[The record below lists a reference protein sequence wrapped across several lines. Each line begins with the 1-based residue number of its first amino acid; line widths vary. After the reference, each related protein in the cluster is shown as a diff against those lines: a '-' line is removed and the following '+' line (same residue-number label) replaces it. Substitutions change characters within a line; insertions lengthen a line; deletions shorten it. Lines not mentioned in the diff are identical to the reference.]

1 LLSNPLVVL
10 LYPVFDNKKIN
21 MNSFIHVSIITE
33 ILNSSFP
40 LISIQ
45 DRKIRVAKT
54 YLFQDFGE
62 WLIVLYLFKYSFLL
76 NEKLSVMSWKE
87 EVTFKWND
95 DVDGAYF
102 VQNLITP
109 PPFLFFRPS
118 GRAII
123 KFYFFLL
130 FLSTSFHKLINSKS
144 LTNASIVHL
153 VYFKLIN
160 FYK

>member
-1 LLSNPLVVL
+1 MLSNPLVVL

-21 MNSFIHVSIITE
+21 VNSFIHVSIITE

-45 DRKIRVAKT
+45 DRKIRDAKT

-62 WLIVLYLFKYSFLL
+62 WLIVLYLFNYSFLL
-76 NEKLSVMSWKE
+76 NEKLSVMTWKE
-87 EVTFKWND
+87 EVTLKWND

-109 PPFLFFRPS
+109 SPPPPFFFFRPS
-118 GRAII
+118 GRAIS
-123 KFYFFLL
+123 KYFF
-130 FLSTSFHKLINSKS
+130 SNYSK
-144 LTNASIVHL
+144 
-153 VYFKLIN
+153 YFIS
-160 FYK
+160 

>member
-1 LLSNPLVVL
+1 
-10 LYPVFDNKKIN
+10 

-109 PPFLFFRPS
+109 PPPF
-118 GRAII
+118 
-123 KFYFFLL
+123 FFLD
-130 FLSTSFHKLINSKS
+130 
-144 LTNASIVHL
+144 L
-153 VYFKLIN
+153 VAGL
-160 FYK
+160 